1 MACLPAGVSES
12 RLTLFSSIFIA
23 HISDDSIPDM
33 YWLIESSILLNVI
46 MTALLLP
53 TSQWGEIISE
63 GAFNL
68 FYNQHF
74 FRSKGGFT
82 SDTVVGGFQLEFV
95 SMGRIINHMTSY
107 NSSAL
112 ID

>member
-1 MACLPAGVSES
+1 MFASWS
-12 RLTLFSSIFIA
+12 FRISTHSLFSSIFIA

-53 TSQWGEIISE
+53 TPQRGEIISE

-68 FYNQHF
+68 FKNQHI
-74 FRSKGGFT
+74 
-82 SDTVVGGFQLEFV
+82 FV
-95 SMGRIINHMTSY
+95 LKA
-107 NSSAL
+107 AL
-112 ID
+112 PHCHVS